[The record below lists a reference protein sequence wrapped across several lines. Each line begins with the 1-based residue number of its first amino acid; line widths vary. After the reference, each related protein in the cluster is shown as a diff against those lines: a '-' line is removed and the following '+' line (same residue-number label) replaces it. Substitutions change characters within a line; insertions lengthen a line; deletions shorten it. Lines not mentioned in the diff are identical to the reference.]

1 MHLKLIVT
9 SLFCVI
15 AALSLQGQ
23 EIQLAADTNQALI
36 GERINVLLLIKADK
50 STTIDWPQITDN
62 WQGLEVLA
70 QSPKDTLEESG
81 SFVYRQGFSLTA
93 FDTGVY
99 KIDSVALVFQRG
111 NLIDS
116 IYAYPMYL
124 AFKTIKID
132 STNRYYDI
140 KKPMDIEYSYWREI
154 LTALALIALF
164 LLAVWWWYKNRKP
177 VEQKPEN
184 SVLVPAYI
192 TALNQ
197 LKELQASEAWLHMP
211 LKSFYIELSTI
222 MRRYL
227 QGELAI
233 LAVETTTDE
242 IIESLRSKTIE
253 QALKTELQDLLQ
265 TSDLVKFA
273 KVKPLL
279 EEGERYLKIA
289 LEFVEKTKP
298 SDTKL
303 ADNDE

>member
-111 NLIDS
+111 NLSDS

-154 LTALALIALF
+154 LTALAFIALF

>member
-111 NLIDS
+111 NLSDS

-140 KKPMDIEYSYWREI
+140 KKPMDIEYSYWRET

-164 LLAVWWWYKNRKP
+164 FWAVWWWYKNRKP

-184 SVLVPAYI
+184 SILVPAYI

-253 QALKTELQDLLQ
+253 QVLKTELQDLLQ

>member
-111 NLIDS
+111 NLSDS

-154 LTALALIALF
+154 LTALAFIALF

-197 LKELQASEAWLHMP
+197 LKELQASEAWLHLP

>member
-70 QSPKDTLEESG
+70 QSPKDTLEEAG

-111 NLIDS
+111 NLSDS

-154 LTALALIALF
+154 LTALAFIALF

-197 LKELQASEAWLHMP
+197 LKELQASEAWLHLP

-242 IIESLRSKTIE
+242 IIESLRSKTID

-279 EEGERYLKIA
+279 EEGELYLKIA
-289 LEFVEKTKP
+289 LKFVEKTKP

>member
-1 MHLKLIVT
+1 M
-9 SLFCVI
+9 
-15 AALSLQGQ
+15 
-23 EIQLAADTNQALI
+23 
-36 GERINVLLLIKADK
+36 
-50 STTIDWPQITDN
+50 
-62 WQGLEVLA
+62 
-70 QSPKDTLEESG
+70 
-81 SFVYRQGFSLTA
+81 
-93 FDTGVY
+93 
-99 KIDSVALVFQRG
+99 
-111 NLIDS
+111 
-116 IYAYPMYL
+116 
-124 AFKTIKID
+124 
-132 STNRYYDI
+132 
-140 KKPMDIEYSYWREI
+140 
-154 LTALALIALF
+154 
-164 LLAVWWWYKNRKP
+164 
-177 VEQKPEN
+177 EQKPEN

-253 QALKTELQDLLQ
+253 QVLKTELQDLLQ

>member
-70 QSPKDTLEESG
+70 QSPKDTLEEAG

-111 NLIDS
+111 NLSDS

-140 KKPMDIEYSYWREI
+140 KKPMNIEYSYWREI

-164 LLAVWWWYKNRKP
+164 FLAVWWWYKTRKP

-184 SVLVPAYI
+184 SVLIPAYI

-242 IIESLRSKTIE
+242 IIESLRSKTID

-279 EEGERYLKIA
+279 EEGERYLNIA
-289 LEFVEKTKP
+289 LKFVEKTKL
-298 SDTKL
+298 SDTKS